1 MPEEL
6 QGLLD
11 QIRRDGVDKAR
22 NEADAIVAAAKEQA
36 RTIGQKAGEEAA
48 AIVARAGQE
57 SRLLEERSRKALEQA
72 ARDLILSVGA
82 AIRSLLNS
90 IVKKEVSQAL
100 TAETIKDVL
109 GGIMKAYAGQTAGTT
124 PMDVLV
130 SPAQQKQL
138 ADYFLGRFKAELP
151 GGLQVRADPALSSGF
166 RISMRDRNVEHDFS
180 GPAIAEALGQLLR
193 PELAEIVNAA
203 AKQAGK

>member
-1 MPEEL
+1 
-6 QGLLD
+6 
-11 QIRRDGVDKAR
+11 
-22 NEADAIVAAAKEQA
+22 
-36 RTIGQKAGEEAA
+36 
-48 AIVARAGQE
+48 
-57 SRLLEERSRKALEQA
+57 
-72 ARDLILSVGA
+72 
-82 AIRSLLNS
+82 
-90 IVKKEVSQAL
+90 
-100 TAETIKDVL
+100 
-109 GGIMKAYAGQTAGTT
+109 MKAYAGQTAGTT